1 MKKINKENLITC
13 IIILLFI
20 LILAPMIYISKYN
33 YPSSDDYTYGIEICS
48 ETCYNMVRRNKHKLE
63 NNNKNQGMEDIWIR
77 EFWRLARKIRI

>member
-33 YPSSDDYTYGIEICS
+33 YPSSDDYTYGIE
-48 ETCYNMVRRNKHKLE
+48 TQK
-63 NNNKNQGMEDIWIR
+63 ME
-77 EFWRLARKIRI
+77 